1 MVLAGLLL
9 LLMGWSSLKAKTGE
23 ENPDV
28 YQYLRMFS
36 DVLNIVQDN
45 YVEKV
50 DLKKLMYGAVSGM
63 LRELD
68 PHSSFLKPEEYKEL
82 QVETKGKFGG
92 LGIEITMRDG
102 VLTVVSPLEGT
113 PADKAGIQA
122 GDQIIKIDDQPTQD
136 MSLTE
141 AVQKMRGPKGTKVK
155 LTVIRKGE
163 RKPLEFEL
171 TRDTISIQSVKWRTL
186 EPGYGYVRISSFQ
199 SGTASDLRK
208 ALDQLESDNHP
219 LQGLVLDLRNDP
231 GGLLDQAVEVAD
243 EFINEGLI
251 VYTGGRLENQ
261 KMRFEAHKNS
271 KPRNYP
277 IVVLVNSGS
286 ASASEI
292 VAGALQDHKR
302 AIILGEPTFGKGSVQ
317 TVIPLSDGS
326 ALRLTT
332 SLYYTPSGRSIQAK
346 GIEPD
351 ILVKR
356 ETPPKTEEEGADE
369 LRRIREKDLPR
380 HMENQ
385 KAGTGRLQVGSNP
398 TRDAKDA
405 GTGQPAQKGPGF
417 AQGLQNHGTDE
428 LQMILKNHGSD
439 GFQGFPQEKEEGNK
453 SVSPPWGGSR
463 RLVGGACL
471 FGRAHILGKEHQT
484 GASAN
489 RRALSRNG
497 NPLPERL
504 LTIGKPPGPK
514 RRRSPAERPGMSK
527 RRARGARKAHFRR
540 PGTYETQRPPREGSS

>member
-1 MVLAGLLL
+1 MLKKQKKLIVVLAVLVL
-9 LLMGWSSLKAKTGE
+9 LLMGWTSLKAKTGE

-28 YQYLRMFS
+28 YQYLRLFS

-45 YVEKV
+45 YVEKA

-92 LGIEITMRDG
+92 LGIEITMRDNI
-102 VLTVVSPLEGT
+102 LTVVSPLEGT

-122 GDQIIKIDDQPTQD
+122 GDQIIKIDDQPAQE

-155 LTVIRKGE
+155 LTIIRKGE
-163 RKPLEFEL
+163 RKPLDFEL
-171 TRDTISIQSVKWRTL
+171 IRDTISIQSVKWRTL

-199 SGTASDLRK
+199 SGTGADLRK
-208 ALDQLESDNHP
+208 ALDQLESANHP
-219 LQGLVLDLRNDP
+219 LLGLVLDLRNDP

-271 KPRNYP
+271 KPRNFP

-302 AIILGEPTFGKGSVQ
+302 AIVLGEPTFGKGSVQ
-317 TVIPLSDGS
+317 TVIPLNDGS

-351 ILVKR
+351 ILVKK
-356 ETPPKTEEEGADE
+356 EVPPKTDEEGSDE
-369 LRRIREKDLPR
+369 IRRIREKDLPR

-385 KAGTGRLQVGSNP
+385 KPDTGDSKPGAPQIE
-398 TRDAKDA
+398 T
-405 GTGQPAQKGPGF
+405 QKMLE
-417 AQGLQNHGTDE
+417 QDNQL
-428 LQMILKNHGSD
+428 
-439 GFQGFPQEKEEGNK
+439 
-453 SVSPPWGGSR
+453 
-463 RLVGGACL
+463 
-471 FGRAHILGKEHQT
+471 
-484 GASAN
+484 
-489 RRALSRNG
+489 RRALD
-497 NPLPERL
+497 L
-504 LTIGKPPGPK
+504 LKGYKILGQ
-514 RRRSPAERPGMSK
+514 MSFK
-527 RRARGARKAHFRR
+527 
-540 PGTYETQRPPREGSS
+540 

>member
-1 MVLAGLLL
+1 MFAGRKKYVVPIIGVALLFL
-9 LLMGWSSLKAKTGE
+9 GWSTITAKTGDD
-23 ENPDV
+23 NPDAF
-28 YQYLRMFS
+28 QSLRLFS

-50 DLKKLMYGAVSGM
+50 DLKKLIYGAISGL

-68 PHSSFLKPEEYKEL
+68 PHSSFLKPEDYKEL

-92 LGIEITMRDG
+92 LGIEITIRDG
-102 VLTVVSPLEGT
+102 ILTVVAPLEGT
-113 PADKAGIQA
+113 PADKAGILA

-155 LTVIRKGE
+155 LTIIRKGE

-171 TRDTISIQSVKWRTL
+171 VRDMISIQSVKSRML

-199 SGTASDLRK
+199 SGTVGDLRK
-208 ALDQLESDNHP
+208 ALDQLESESHP
-219 LQGLVLDLRNDP
+219 LQGLILDLRNDP
-231 GGLLDQAVEVAD
+231 GGLLDQAVEVVD
-243 EFINEGLI
+243 EFISEGLI
-251 VYTGGRLENQ
+251 VSTGGRLDNQ

-326 ALRLTT
+326 AIRLTT

-351 ILVKR
+351 IVVKR
-356 ETPPKTEEEGADE
+356 ETPQKGEDEGEEEVK
-369 LRRIREKDLPR
+369 RIREKDLPR
-380 HMENQ
+380 HMESKKHETDNSKAAALQAETQKMLDQDNQ
-385 KAGTGRLQVGSNP
+385 L
-398 TRDAKDA
+398 
-405 GTGQPAQKGPGF
+405 
-417 AQGLQNHGTDE
+417 
-428 LQMILKNHGSD
+428 
-439 GFQGFPQEKEEGNK
+439 
-453 SVSPPWGGSR
+453 
-463 RLVGGACL
+463 
-471 FGRAHILGKEHQT
+471 
-484 GASAN
+484 
-489 RRALSRNG
+489 RRALD
-497 NPLPERL
+497 L
-504 LTIGKPPGPK
+504 LKGYKIMAGIGAQK
-514 RRRSPAERPGMSK
+514 
-527 RRARGARKAHFRR
+527 
-540 PGTYETQRPPREGSS
+540 

>member
-1 MVLAGLLL
+1 MIKKQKKIVVVLAGMLL
-9 LLMGWSSLKAKTGE
+9 LLMGWTSIKAKTGE

-28 YQYLRMFS
+28 YQYLKMFS

-45 YVEKV
+45 YVEKADV
-50 DLKKLMYGAVSGM
+50 KKLMYGAVSGM

-136 MSLTE
+136 LSLTE

-163 RKPLEFEL
+163 RKPLEFDL
-171 TRDTISIQSVKWRTL
+171 VRDTISIQSVKWRTL
-186 EPGYGYVRISSFQ
+186 ESGYGYVRISSFQ

-208 ALDQLESDNHP
+208 ALDQLENDNHP
-219 LQGLVLDLRNDP
+219 LQGLVLDMRNDP

-302 AIILGEPTFGKGSVQ
+302 AIVLGEPTFGKGSVQ
-317 TVIPLSDGS
+317 TVIPLSDGA

-356 ETPPKTEEEGADE
+356 ELPPKSDEEGADE
-369 LRRIREKDLPR
+369 LKRIREKDLPR

-385 KAGTGRLQVGSNP
+385 KPDSGES
-398 TRDAKDA
+398 
-405 GTGQPAQKGPGF
+405 
-417 AQGLQNHGTDE
+417 
-428 LQMILKNHGSD
+428 
-439 GFQGFPQEKEEGNK
+439 K
-453 SVSPPWGGSR
+453 SVTTQ
-463 RLVGGACL
+463 LETKKML
-471 FGRAHILGKEHQT
+471 DQDNQL
-484 GASAN
+484 
-489 RRALSRNG
+489 RRALD
-497 NPLPERL
+497 L
-504 LTIGKPPGPK
+504 LKGYKIMGQ
-514 RRRSPAERPGMSK
+514 MS
-527 RRARGARKAHFRR
+527 A
-540 PGTYETQRPPREGSS
+540 S

>member
-1 MVLAGLLL
+1 MLFEFPIMNNSPLSAPAMASQGREMSQNISIEPHVGRPLEFDVFYAIKRNLCLLIILDKEEEVLMLKKQKKYVAVLAGLLL
-9 LLMGWSSLKAKTGE
+9 LLVGWSSIRAKTSE

-45 YVEKV
+45 YVEKA

-92 LGIEITMRDG
+92 LGIEITMRDAI
-102 VLTVVSPLEGT
+102 LTVVAPLEGT
-113 PADKAGIQA
+113 PADKAGIMA

-136 MSLTE
+136 LSLTE

-155 LTVIRKGE
+155 LTIIRKGE
-163 RKPLEFEL
+163 RKPLEFDL
-171 TRDTISIQSVKWRTL
+171 VRDTISIQSVKWRTL
-186 EPGYGYVRISSFQ
+186 ESGYGYVRVSSFQ

-208 ALDQLESDNHP
+208 ALDQLENENSP
-219 LQGLVLDLRNDP
+219 LQGLVLDMRNDP

-243 EFINEGLI
+243 EFLSEGLI
-251 VYTGGRLENQ
+251 VYTGGRLESQ
-261 KMRFEAHKNS
+261 KMRFEARKNS
-271 KPRNYP
+271 KLRNYP

-317 TVIPLSDGS
+317 TVIPLSDGA

-356 ETPPKTEEEGADE
+356 ELPPKTDEEGTEE
-369 LRRIREKDLPR
+369 LKRIREKDLPR

-385 KAGTGRLQVGSNP
+385 KP
-398 TRDAKDA
+398 DAAESKSA
-405 GTGQPAQKGPGF
+405 AMQLETQKMLE
-417 AQGLQNHGTDE
+417 QDNQL
-428 LQMILKNHGSD
+428 
-439 GFQGFPQEKEEGNK
+439 
-453 SVSPPWGGSR
+453 
-463 RLVGGACL
+463 
-471 FGRAHILGKEHQT
+471 
-484 GASAN
+484 
-489 RRALSRNG
+489 RRALD
-497 NPLPERL
+497 L
-504 LTIGKPPGPK
+504 LKGYKIMGQMTT
-514 RRRSPAERPGMSK
+514 S
-527 RRARGARKAHFRR
+527 
-540 PGTYETQRPPREGSS
+540 

>member
-1 MVLAGLLL
+1 
-9 LLMGWSSLKAKTGE
+9 
-23 ENPDV
+23 
-28 YQYLRMFS
+28 
-36 DVLNIVQDN
+36 
-45 YVEKV
+45 
-50 DLKKLMYGAVSGM
+50 
-63 LRELD
+63 
-68 PHSSFLKPEEYKEL
+68 
-82 QVETKGKFGG
+82 
-92 LGIEITMRDG
+92 
-102 VLTVVSPLEGT
+102 
-113 PADKAGIQA
+113 
-122 GDQIIKIDDQPTQD
+122 

-163 RKPLEFEL
+163 RKPLDFDL
-171 TRDTISIQSVKWRTL
+171 IRDTISIQSVKWRTL

-199 SGTASDLRK
+199 SGTGADLRK

-271 KPRNYP
+271 KPRDFP

-302 AIILGEPTFGKGSVQ
+302 AIVLGEPTFGKGSVQ
-317 TVIPLSDGS
+317 TVIPLNDGS

-351 ILVKR
+351 ILVKK
-356 ETPPKTEEEGADE
+356 EVPPKTDEEGTDE
-369 LRRIREKDLPR
+369 TRRIREKDLPR

-385 KAGTGRLQVGSNP
+385 KPDSGDSKSGAPQVE
-398 TRDAKDA
+398 TRKMLEQDN
-405 GTGQPAQKGPGF
+405 Q
-417 AQGLQNHGTDE
+417 L
-428 LQMILKNHGSD
+428 
-439 GFQGFPQEKEEGNK
+439 
-453 SVSPPWGGSR
+453 
-463 RLVGGACL
+463 
-471 FGRAHILGKEHQT
+471 
-484 GASAN
+484 
-489 RRALSRNG
+489 RRALD
-497 NPLPERL
+497 L
-504 LTIGKPPGPK
+504 LKGYKIMGQMGFK
-514 RRRSPAERPGMSK
+514 
-527 RRARGARKAHFRR
+527 
-540 PGTYETQRPPREGSS
+540 